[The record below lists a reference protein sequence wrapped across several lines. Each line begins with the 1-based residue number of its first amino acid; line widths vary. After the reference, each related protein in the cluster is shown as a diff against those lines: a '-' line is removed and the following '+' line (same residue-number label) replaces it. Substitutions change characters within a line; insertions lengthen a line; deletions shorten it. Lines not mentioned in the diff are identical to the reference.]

1 MNTSDRFTNVS
12 TAQVEST
19 SVTPYSR
26 PSLLRALHAV
36 MVAYVR
42 QRGPVSDVRSPY
54 PIPGKL
60 LESFRS
66 VLVARGAVASPED
79 VPTLEEIFNQ
89 LIAGVGGRGA
99 KPVAGSR

>member
-1 MNTSDRFTNVS
+1 
-12 TAQVEST
+12 
-19 SVTPYSR
+19 
-26 PSLLRALHAV
+26 

-89 LIAGVGGRGA
+89 RLQEWEVGGRSLWQAPVDGA
-99 KPVAGSR
+99 RFL